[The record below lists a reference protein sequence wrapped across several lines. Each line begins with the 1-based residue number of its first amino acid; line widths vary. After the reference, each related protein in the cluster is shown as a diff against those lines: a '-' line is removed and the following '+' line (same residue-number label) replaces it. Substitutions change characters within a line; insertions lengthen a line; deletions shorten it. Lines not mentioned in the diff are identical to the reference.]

1 MAGIL
6 PSGQS
11 TLPNGTTMEATTCK
25 DVSLFKILVSQ
36 SADHV

>member
-6 PSGQS
+6 TSGQS

-25 DVSLFKILVSQ
+25 DVSLFKIRVSQ
-36 SADHV
+36 NADHV